1 MSMQDDILAAMRIAE
16 PVYSASTTEW
26 RLSNSRFHGP
36 QHQIIQPE
44 NHMVSDFHSPSQ
56 SVLLCKWV
64 HLLTFFL
71 TNRRSS
77 MIFDGIIVRASS

>member
-16 PVYSASTTEW
+16 PVYSASTEW
-26 RLSNSRFHGP
+26 RLSNSCYDIPR
-36 QHQIIQPE
+36 HQIILPE
-44 NHMVSDFHSPSQ
+44 NHMVSDRESPSQ

-77 MIFDGIIVRASS
+77 MIFDGTVVRALS

>member
-16 PVYSASTTEW
+16 PVYPAPTEW
-26 RLSNSRFHGP
+26 RLSNSRFDGP
-36 QHQIIQPE
+36 RHQIILPE
-44 NHMVSDFHSPSQ
+44 NHMVSDLESPSQ

-71 TNRRSS
+71 TNRKIS
-77 MIFDGIIVRASS
+77 MMFDGTIVRALS